1 MSPVAGVDL
10 GKTGCRATTEDE
22 HGNGRRPPVQGPG
35 APGLAESNGLERAVD
50 AVWTT
55 LVRTLPDPRVL
66 TALGVGAAG
75 AEAAPETATQLARE
89 LSSRLPQATVAVTSD
104 SLAAHAGAL
113 GGRPGTVL
121 AAGTGSVAVGLGS
134 DGQLRQVDGWGPW
147 LGDEGSGAWI
157 GRQGLRAVLRHLDG
171 RGPGTEL
178 SGLAVRRFGE
188 LTLLPRTICA
198 DGDVART
205 AASFA
210 PDVLAAAE
218 GGDRAA
224 LEIVLAACASW
235 AEIVAA
241 AAAAAATASDDA
253 APVSVIGG
261 LASSTLLIAAFSEL
275 LPATCHVVAAQGTAL
290 DGALLLASRADLPH
304 ESRVVRVRPGTTG
317 RDAVVATCGADVDL
331 LATEQVRRDLDDLDD
346 LDSRELVGI
355 LLSAEASVASAVT
368 AAVEEIA
375 EAVTLA
381 GDALDAGG
389 RLVYVGAGTPGRLAT
404 LDAAE
409 CPPTFGTRPDQVV
422 AVVAGGG
429 LAVARAVEGAED
441 DEAVG
446 ARDVLAL
453 DLAARD
459 LVVGISAS
467 GRTPYVL
474 AALEAAR
481 SVGCRTVAV
490 VNNAGTPVAAGADV
504 AIELLTGAEVIAGST
519 RLKAG
524 TAQKVTLN
532 ALSTGAMVRHGK
544 TYGAWMVDVVA
555 SNEKLR
561 RRARRILREA
571 TGADDDR
578 ATAVLEAAGWHTK
591 TALVA
596 LVADVDVRAAAA
608 LLDARRGRVRAALQ
622 LSSAGREEPG

>member
-10 GKTGCRATTEDE
+10 GKTSCRATTEDE

-35 APGLAESNGLERAVD
+35 APGLAQSNGPERAVD

-66 TALGVGAAG
+66 DALGVGAAG

-104 SLAAHAGAL
+104 SLAAHAGGL
-113 GGRPGTVL
+113 GGWPGTVL

-134 DGQLRQVDGWGPW
+134 DGQLWQVDGWGPW

-157 GRQGLRAVLRHLDG
+157 GRQGLRAVLRHHDG
-171 RGPGTEL
+171 RGPGTEF

-224 LEIVLAACASW
+224 
-235 AEIVAA
+235 
-241 AAAAAATASDDA
+241 
-253 APVSVIGG
+253 
-261 LASSTLLIAAFSEL
+261 
-275 LPATCHVVAAQGTAL
+275 GTAL

-304 ESRVVRVRPGTTG
+304 ESRVARVRPGTTG

-331 LATEQVRRDLDDLDD
+331 LA
-346 LDSRELVGI
+346 
-355 LLSAEASVASAVT
+355 
-368 AAVEEIA
+368 
-375 EAVTLA
+375 
-381 GDALDAGG
+381 
-389 RLVYVGAGTPGRLAT
+389 
-404 LDAAE
+404 
-409 CPPTFGTRPDQVV
+409 
-422 AVVAGGG
+422 
-429 LAVARAVEGAED
+429 
-441 DEAVG
+441 
-446 ARDVLAL
+446 L

-467 GRTPYVL
+467 DRTPYVL

-490 VNNAGTPVAAGADV
+490 VTNAGTPVAAGADV

-532 ALSTGAMVRHGK
+532 ALSTGAMVRHGQ

-555 SNEKLR
+555 SNGKLR
-561 RRARRILREA
+561 RRARRILRKA

-578 ATAVLEAAGWHTK
+578 ATAVLAAAGWHTK

-596 LVADVDVRAAAA
+596 LVADVDVRAATA
-608 LLDARRGRVRAALQ
+608 LLDAGRGRVRAALQ